1 MYNLP
6 CHQHH
11 SPEWCIHCIDLPT
24 WTHHDHPKSTI
35 YIRIYSWCCT
45 FCEYGKCVMT
55 YVCVLI
61 HFSHVRLCVM
71 LWTAA
76 CQTPLSMRFSRQEYW
91 SGFPCPP
98 PGDLGNPEME
108 PMSPMAPTSQ
118 ADSVPL
124 SHWGKPTVQETGV

>member
-1 MYNLP
+1 ML
-6 CHQHH
+6 C
-11 SPEWCIHCIDLPT
+11 
-24 WTHHDHPKSTI
+24 
-35 YIRIYSWCCT
+35 R
-45 FCEYGKCVMT
+45 
-55 YVCVLI
+55 
-61 HFSHVRLCVM
+61 FSRVSLFTT
-71 LWTAA
+71 LWTDA

-124 SHWGKPTVQETGV
+124 SHWGSPQCRRPGFNPWIRKFPWRREWLLTPVFLPEKAHGQRSLAGYCPWLCKRVGHNWATKQQ